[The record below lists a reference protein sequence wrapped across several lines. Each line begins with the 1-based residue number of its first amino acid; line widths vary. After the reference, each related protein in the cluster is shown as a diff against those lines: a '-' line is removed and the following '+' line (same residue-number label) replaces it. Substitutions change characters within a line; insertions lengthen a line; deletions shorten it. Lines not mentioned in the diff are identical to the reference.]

1 MSSLKIS
8 LALSVVVIALIAACC
23 CSGLGGLGGL
33 LGGVEFTTGDFVDV
47 PAYPGSAQTT
57 DSVEGVDT
65 ALGFL
70 NFIPGE
76 KEWKHYTTNDSESD
90 VLDWY
95 TDVLPSEGWEEASAE
110 DMETSYENSA
120 FYSKMDGSDE
130 VMLFVMVFPDTE
142 NHIIIGRIK
151 LDVETGE

>member
-1 MSSLKIS
+1 MSSLKIP
-8 LALSVVVIALIAACC
+8 LALSVIVIALFAACC

-65 ALGFL
+65 VLGFL
-70 NFIPGE
+70 NFIPGD

-95 TDVLPSEGWEEASAE
+95 ADALPSEGWEESSPE
-110 DMETSYENSA
+110 DVEVEYENSA
-120 FYSKMDGSDE
+120 FYTKTDGSDD
-130 VMLFVMVFPDTE
+130 VMLFIMVFPDTE
-142 NHIIIGRIK
+142 NHIIIGRVQ
-151 LDVETGE
+151 LDIETED